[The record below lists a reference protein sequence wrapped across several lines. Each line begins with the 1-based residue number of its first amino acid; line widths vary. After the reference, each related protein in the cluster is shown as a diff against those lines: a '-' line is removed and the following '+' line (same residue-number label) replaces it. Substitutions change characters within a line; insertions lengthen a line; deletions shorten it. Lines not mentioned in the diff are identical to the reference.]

1 MGYNAAMKFSAGQI
15 RSRLFDSLLDF
26 SILATA
32 VIVSLIIG
40 VLIASPLWAFAVEA
54 PTAYTRT
61 CFAVEAP
68 TAYTR
73 TCIAVFLTA
82 AFGFWLRKFI
92 FLKKKRN
99 LSLKKKTV
107 FIICRTASFFF
118 AICLILS
125 IMWQLP
131 IPALLSLLFFIALRV
146 PLFLSKDTA

>member
-1 MGYNAAMKFSAGQI
+1 MGYNAAMKFSAGRI

-40 VLIASPLWAFAVEA
+40 VLIASPLWA
-54 PTAYTRT
+54 
-61 CFAVEAP
+61 FAVEAP

-125 IMWQLP
+125 IVWQLP
-131 IPALLSLLFFIALRV
+131 IPALLSLLFFIALRI

>member
-61 CFAVEAP
+61 C
-68 TAYTR
+68 
-73 TCIAVFLTA
+73 IAVF
-82 AFGFWLRKFI
+82 FDGCLR
-92 FLKKKRN
+92 FLAEEVYFFKKE
-99 LSLKKKTV
+99 T
-107 FIICRTASFFF
+107 
-118 AICLILS
+118 
-125 IMWQLP
+125 
-131 IPALLSLLFFIALRV
+131 
-146 PLFLSKDTA
+146 